1 MNLDLRRVTSMDEF
15 MRSET
20 VTIKEAWLDPTRV
33 NESGRG
39 KWNAII
45 EHWNTEGGGN
55 LQGAVATA
63 RRETHEQ
70 GGTASPGEALR
81 SAAATTR
88 RISLEL
94 LGFE

>member
-39 KWNAII
+39 KWDAII
-45 EHWNTEGGGN
+45 ARWNTEGSGD
-55 LQGAVATA
+55 LRSAVATA
-63 RRETHEQ
+63 RREAHEQ
-70 GGTASPGEALR
+70 GGTTSGLFGR
-81 SAAATTR
+81 VGGT
-88 RISLEL
+88 L
-94 LGFE
+94 LQYMKG